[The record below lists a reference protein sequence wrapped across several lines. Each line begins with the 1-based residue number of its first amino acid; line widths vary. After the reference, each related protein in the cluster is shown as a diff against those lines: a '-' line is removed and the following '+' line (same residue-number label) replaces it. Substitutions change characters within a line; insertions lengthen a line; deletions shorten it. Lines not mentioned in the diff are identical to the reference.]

1 MDFAGIVDIALPVIY
16 VLVGAVLVWFVVE
29 LALTIRSTRSTID
42 DAHKEL
48 TPTLKNVEKITAQVD
63 PLIAHV
69 DALVTDQ
76 IDPLLTRV
84 NEIAEEA
91 KPAVGRVDP
100 LVERLSLTVD
110 AANLELMRVD
120 QILEDVTQ
128 ITDSV
133 SKAAG
138 AVDTVTSA
146 PIDLV
151 NSLTGKLR
159 SKFKPRYA
167 SDESVSL
174 GAAADASA
182 AAKAGRAPERGA
194 TVADAVSA
202 MGDAARAV
210 VAEGKDRRGHRCRQ
224 RHLAHQAG
232 PRPHALFRPVGRGG
246 GHPASGSDRLPA
258 EHPVGARGHSH
269 LDRHHR
275 LLPARHCER
284 AGEAP
289 RQPRFGY
296 HDRLHHHGARARPY
310 RLPSV
315 LANVR
320 LERSVQRLGQQPAP
334 LC

>member
-48 TPTLKNVEKITAQVD
+48 TPTLQNVEKITAQVD

-210 VAEGKDRRGHRCRQ
+210 VAEGKDRRAAVKAANAASQER
-224 RHLAHQAG
+224 AHDFEDQLSGTAGTIADAAVANANADIDTDAPAAPAATAPADPAAAASPAVSPNAAAAQAE
-232 PRPHALFRPVGRGG
+232 PAPVGN
-246 GHPASGSDRLPA
+246 S
-258 EHPVGARGHSH
+258 
-269 LDRHHR
+269 
-275 LLPARHCER
+275 
-284 AGEAP
+284 
-289 RQPRFGY
+289 
-296 HDRLHHHGARARPY
+296 PY
-310 RLPSV
+310 T
-315 LANVR
+315 
-320 LERSVQRLGQQPAP
+320 VQ
-334 LC
+334 

>member
-1 MDFAGIVDIALPVIY
+1 
-16 VLVGAVLVWFVVE
+16 
-29 LALTIRSTRSTID
+29 
-42 DAHKEL
+42 
-48 TPTLKNVEKITAQVD
+48 
-63 PLIAHV
+63 
-69 DALVTDQ
+69 
-76 IDPLLTRV
+76 
-84 NEIAEEA
+84 
-91 KPAVGRVDP
+91 
-100 LVERLSLTVD
+100 
-110 AANLELMRVD
+110 MRVD

-210 VAEGKDRRGHRCRQ
+210 VAEGKDRRAAVKAANAASQERAHDFEDQLSGTAGTIADAAVANADTDTPAATGPCRPRSRC
-224 RHLAHQAG
+224 LAG
-232 PRPHALFRPVGRGG
+232 PSLPTPPRLRPSRPPWGTA
-246 GHPASGSDRLPA
+246 PTPFSSL
-258 EHPVGARGHSH
+258 H
-269 LDRHHR
+269 LR
-275 LLPARHCER
+275 
-284 AGEAP
+284 
-289 RQPRFGY
+289 RF
-296 HDRLHHHGARARPY
+296 P
-310 RLPSV
+310 
-315 LANVR
+315 
-320 LERSVQRLGQQPAP
+320 
-334 LC
+334 

>member
-1 MDFAGIVDIALPVIY
+1 MDFAQIVDIALPVVY

-42 DAHKEL
+42 DAHAEL
-48 TPTLKNVEKITAQVD
+48 TPTLKNVEKITAEVTPLVGNVNTLITEQVT
-63 PLIAHV
+63 PLMEKAN
-69 DALVTDQ
+69 AM
-76 IDPLLTRV
+76 
-84 NEIAEEA
+84 AEEA

-159 SKFKPRYA
+159 NRFKPRYA
-167 SDESVSL
+167 SDESVRL
-174 GAAADASA
+174 GASEASEPA
-182 AAKAGRAPERGA
+182 RSA

-202 MGDAARAV
+202 VGDA
-210 VAEGKDRRGHRCRQ
+210 Q
-224 RHLAHQAG
+224 M
-232 PRPHALFRPVGRGG
+232 
-246 GHPASGSDRLPA
+246 S
-258 EHPVGARGHSH
+258 
-269 LDRHHR
+269 
-275 LLPARHCER
+275 
-284 AGEAP
+284 
-289 RQPRFGY
+289 
-296 HDRLHHHGARARPY
+296 
-310 RLPSV
+310 
-315 LANVR
+315 
-320 LERSVQRLGQQPAP
+320 
-334 LC
+334 

>member
-167 SDESVSL
+167 SNESVSL

-182 AAKAGRAPERGA
+182 AATAGR
-194 TVADAVSA
+194 
-202 MGDAARAV
+202 
-210 VAEGKDRRGHRCRQ
+210 VAEGKDRRAAVKAANAASQER
-224 RHLAHQAG
+224 AHDFEDQLSGTAGTIADAAVANANADIDTDAPAAPAATAPADPAAAASPTVSPNAAAAQAE
-232 PRPHALFRPVGRGG
+232 PAPVGN
-246 GHPASGSDRLPA
+246 S
-258 EHPVGARGHSH
+258 
-269 LDRHHR
+269 
-275 LLPARHCER
+275 
-284 AGEAP
+284 
-289 RQPRFGY
+289 
-296 HDRLHHHGARARPY
+296 PY
-310 RLPSV
+310 T
-315 LANVR
+315 
-320 LERSVQRLGQQPAP
+320 VQ
-334 LC
+334 

>member
-1 MDFAGIVDIALPVIY
+1 MDFAGIVNIALPVVY
-16 VLVGAVLVWFVVE
+16 VLVGAVLVWLVVE

-42 DAHKEL
+42 DAHNEL

-63 PLIAHV
+63 PLVANV
-69 DALVTDQ
+69 NTLVTEQ
-76 IDPLLTRV
+76 VNPLLAKV

-159 SKFKPRYA
+159 NRFKPRYA
-167 SDESVSL
+167 SDESVGL
-174 GAAADASA
+174 GAAADAA
-182 AAKAGRAPERGA
+182 AASKAGKAPERQA
-194 TVADAVSA
+194 TVSDAVSA

-210 VAEGKDRRGHRCRQ
+210 IAEGKERRAAVKATNAANQQ
-224 RHLAHQAG
+224 RSQDFEDQLADTAGTITNAAVANADTDTDEPHTPAHANAGIDPNAAAAQAK
-232 PRPHALFRPVGRGG
+232 PAPVGN
-246 GHPASGSDRLPA
+246 S
-258 EHPVGARGHSH
+258 
-269 LDRHHR
+269 
-275 LLPARHCER
+275 
-284 AGEAP
+284 
-289 RQPRFGY
+289 
-296 HDRLHHHGARARPY
+296 PY
-310 RLPSV
+310 TV
-315 LANVR
+315 
-320 LERSVQRLGQQPAP
+320 E
-334 LC
+334 

>member
-1 MDFAGIVDIALPVIY
+1 MDFAGIVDIALPVVY

-48 TPTLKNVEKITAQVD
+48 TPTLQNVEKITAQVD

-182 AAKAGRAPERGA
+182 GRAPERGA

-210 VAEGKDRRGHRCRQ
+210 VAEGKDRRAAVKAANAANQ
-224 RHLAHQAG
+224 
-232 PRPHALFRPVGRGG
+232 
-246 GHPASGSDRLPA
+246 
-258 EHPVGARGHSH
+258 
-269 LDRHHR
+269 
-275 LLPARHCER
+275 ER
-284 AGEAP
+284 AHDFEDQLSGTAGTITDAAVANANADTDTDTPAATAP
-289 RQPRFGY
+289 ADPAAAASPAISPNAAAAQ
-296 HDRLHHHGARARPY
+296 AK
-310 RLPSV
+310 
-315 LANVR
+315 
-320 LERSVQRLGQQPAP
+320 PAP
-334 LC
+334 MGNSPYTVQ

>member
-1 MDFAGIVDIALPVIY
+1 MDFAAIVNVALPVVY

-48 TPTLKNVEKITAQVD
+48 VPTLQNVEKITAQVD
-63 PLIAHV
+63 PLV
-69 DALVTDQ
+69 GNVNTLVTEQ
-76 IDPLLTRV
+76 VEPLLAKV
-84 NEIAEEA
+84 NEMAEEA

-151 NSLTGKLR
+151 NTLTGKLR
-159 SKFKPRYA
+159 NRFKPRYA

-174 GAAADASA
+174 GAAANA
-182 AAKAGRAPERGA
+182 AAREEQPPARQA
-194 TVADAVSA
+194 TVSEAVSA
-202 MGDAARAV
+202 VGNAASAIMSEQKARMAERKADNAARQAKSDSFESQLGDTAETLTNAAV
-210 VAEGKDRRGHRCRQ
+210 SATNTDTD
-224 RHLAHQAG
+224 APTADPAISPNAAAAQAK
-232 PRPHALFRPVGRGG
+232 PAPVK
-246 GHPASGSDRLPA
+246 P
-258 EHPVGARGHSH
+258 
-269 LDRHHR
+269 
-275 LLPARHCER
+275 
-284 AGEAP
+284 AGEN
-289 RQPRFGY
+289 
-296 HDRLHHHGARARPY
+296 PY
-310 RLPSV
+310 T
-315 LANVR
+315 
-320 LERSVQRLGQQPAP
+320 VQ
-334 LC
+334 

>member
-174 GAAADASA
+174 GAAADAST

-210 VAEGKDRRGHRCRQ
+210 VAEGKDRRAAVKAANAASQER
-224 RHLAHQAG
+224 AHDFEDQLSGTAGTIADAAVANADTDTDAPAAPSATAPADPAAAASPAISPNAAAAQAK
-232 PRPHALFRPVGRGG
+232 PAPVGN
-246 GHPASGSDRLPA
+246 S
-258 EHPVGARGHSH
+258 
-269 LDRHHR
+269 
-275 LLPARHCER
+275 
-284 AGEAP
+284 
-289 RQPRFGY
+289 
-296 HDRLHHHGARARPY
+296 PY
-310 RLPSV
+310 T
-315 LANVR
+315 
-320 LERSVQRLGQQPAP
+320 VQ
-334 LC
+334 

>member
-1 MDFAGIVDIALPVIY
+1 MDFAGIVDIALPVVY

-76 IDPLLTRV
+76 IDPLLTR
-84 NEIAEEA
+84 EIAEEA

-210 VAEGKDRRGHRCRQ
+210 VAEGKDRRAAVKAANAASQERARDFEDQLSGT
-224 RHLAHQAG
+224 AG
-232 PRPHALFRPVGRGG
+232 TIADAAVANANADTDTDAPTASATAVSPNAAAAKAKPAPVGN
-246 GHPASGSDRLPA
+246 S
-258 EHPVGARGHSH
+258 
-269 LDRHHR
+269 
-275 LLPARHCER
+275 
-284 AGEAP
+284 
-289 RQPRFGY
+289 
-296 HDRLHHHGARARPY
+296 PY
-310 RLPSV
+310 T
-315 LANVR
+315 
-320 LERSVQRLGQQPAP
+320 VQ
-334 LC
+334 

>member
-1 MDFAGIVDIALPVIY
+1 MDFAQIVDIALPVVY

-42 DAHKEL
+42 DAHAGL
-48 TPTLKNVEKITAQVD
+48 TPTLQNVEKITAEVT
-63 PLIAHV
+63 PLVGNVNTLI
-69 DALVTDQ
+69 TDQ
-76 IDPLLTRV
+76 VTPLMEKANAL
-84 NEIAEEA
+84 AEEA

-151 NSLTGKLR
+151 NSLTGRLR

-167 SDESVSL
+167 SDESVRL
-174 GAAADASA
+174 GGSAPAD
-182 AAKAGRAPERGA
+182 PERSA

-202 MGDAARAV
+202 VGDAASAV
-210 VAEGKDRRGHRCRQ
+210 VSEQKARMAARK
-224 RHLAHQAG
+224 AAN
-232 PRPHALFRPVGRGG
+232 
-246 GHPASGSDRLPA
+246 AS
-258 EHPVGARGHSH
+258 
-269 LDRHHR
+269 
-275 LLPARHCER
+275 
-284 AGEAP
+284 
-289 RQPRFGY
+289 
-296 HDRLHHHGARARPY
+296 ARARGE
-310 RLPSV
+310 
-315 LANVR
+315 AF
-320 LERSVQRLGQQPAP
+320 EEQLGHTASAITNAAVSAAGADSDAPASTEMPASPVTSPNAAAAHAAPAP
-334 LC
+334 VKGDSYTVQ

>member
-1 MDFAGIVDIALPVIY
+1 MDFAGIVDIALPVVY

-48 TPTLKNVEKITAQVD
+48 TPTLQNVEKITAQVD

-69 DALVTDQ
+69 DALVTGPDRPAA
-76 IDPLLTRV
+76 DPRERV
-84 NEIAEEA
+84 AEEA
-91 KPAVGRVDP
+91 SP
-100 LVERLSLTVD
+100 LWGASIRWWSVMSLTVD

-167 SDESVSL
+167 STS
-174 GAAADASA
+174 
-182 AAKAGRAPERGA
+182 P
-194 TVADAVSA
+194 
-202 MGDAARAV
+202 
-210 VAEGKDRRGHRCRQ
+210 
-224 RHLAHQAG
+224 
-232 PRPHALFRPVGRGG
+232 
-246 GHPASGSDRLPA
+246 
-258 EHPVGARGHSH
+258 
-269 LDRHHR
+269 
-275 LLPARHCER
+275 
-284 AGEAP
+284 
-289 RQPRFGY
+289 
-296 HDRLHHHGARARPY
+296 
-310 RLPSV
+310 
-315 LANVR
+315 
-320 LERSVQRLGQQPAP
+320 
-334 LC
+334 

>member
-1 MDFAGIVDIALPVIY
+1 MDFAGIVDIALPVVY

-76 IDPLLTRV
+76 VDPLLTRV

-174 GAAADASA
+174 ASA

-210 VAEGKDRRGHRCRQ
+210 VAEGKDRRAAVKAANAASQERARDFEDQLSGT
-224 RHLAHQAG
+224 AGTIADAAVANANADTDTDAPTASATAPADPAAAASPAVSPNAAAAQAK
-232 PRPHALFRPVGRGG
+232 PAPVGN
-246 GHPASGSDRLPA
+246 S
-258 EHPVGARGHSH
+258 
-269 LDRHHR
+269 
-275 LLPARHCER
+275 
-284 AGEAP
+284 
-289 RQPRFGY
+289 
-296 HDRLHHHGARARPY
+296 PY
-310 RLPSV
+310 T
-315 LANVR
+315 
-320 LERSVQRLGQQPAP
+320 VQ
-334 LC
+334 

>member
-1 MDFAGIVDIALPVIY
+1 MDFAGIVDIALPVVY

-182 AAKAGRAPERGA
+182 AAKAGRAR
-194 TVADAVSA
+194 
-202 MGDAARAV
+202 RR
-210 VAEGKDRRGHRCRQ
+210 RRGQRPPRRCQGRQ
-224 RHLAHQAG
+224 RSQPRTCPRLRRPALRHRRHHRRCGRGQRQRRHRHRRAGRAGRDGPCRPRSRCLAGRLSQRRRGSGRAG
-232 PRPHALFRPVGRGG
+232 PR
-246 GHPASGSDRLPA
+246 
-258 EHPVGARGHSH
+258 
-269 LDRHHR
+269 
-275 LLPARHCER
+275 
-284 AGEAP
+284 GE
-289 RQPRFGY
+289 QP
-296 HDRLHHHGARARPY
+296 LH
-310 RLPSV
+310 
-315 LANVR
+315 
-320 LERSVQRLGQQPAP
+320 RSVA
-334 LC
+334 CT

>member
-1 MDFAGIVDIALPVIY
+1 M
-16 VLVGAVLVWFVVE
+16 
-29 LALTIRSTRSTID
+29 
-42 DAHKEL
+42 
-48 TPTLKNVEKITAQVD
+48 
-63 PLIAHV
+63 
-69 DALVTDQ
+69 
-76 IDPLLTRV
+76 
-84 NEIAEEA
+84 
-91 KPAVGRVDP
+91 GRVDP

-151 NSLTGKLR
+151 NSLTRKLR

-202 MGDAARAV
+202 MGDVARAV
-210 VAEGKDRRGHRCRQ
+210 VAEGKDRRAAVKAANAANQER
-224 RHLAHQAG
+224 AHDFEDQLSGTAGTITDAAVANANADTDAPTASATAPADPAAAASPAISPNAAAAQAE
-232 PRPHALFRPVGRGG
+232 PAPVGN
-246 GHPASGSDRLPA
+246 S
-258 EHPVGARGHSH
+258 
-269 LDRHHR
+269 
-275 LLPARHCER
+275 
-284 AGEAP
+284 
-289 RQPRFGY
+289 
-296 HDRLHHHGARARPY
+296 PY
-310 RLPSV
+310 T
-315 LANVR
+315 
-320 LERSVQRLGQQPAP
+320 VQ
-334 LC
+334 

>member
-1 MDFAGIVDIALPVIY
+1 MDFAGIVEIALPVVY

-42 DAHKEL
+42 GAHKEL
-48 TPTLKNVEKITAQVD
+48 APTLKSVEKITAQVD

-69 DALVTDQ
+69 DTLVTDQ

-159 SKFKPRYA
+159 SRFKPRYA

-182 AAKAGRAPERGA
+182 AEKAGRAPERAA
-194 TVADAVSA
+194 TVSDAVSA

-210 VAEGKDRRGHRCRQ
+210 IAEGNARRAAVKAANAASQQ
-224 RHLAHQAG
+224 RARDFEDQLSGTSGAIADAAVANAQADTDG
-232 PRPHALFRPVGRGG
+232 PASSAASSSVSPHAASSQAAPDSA
-246 GHPASGSDRLPA
+246 ASGAS
-258 EHPVGARGHSH
+258 
-269 LDRHHR
+269 
-275 LLPARHCER
+275 
-284 AGEAP
+284 
-289 RQPRFGY
+289 
-296 HDRLHHHGARARPY
+296 PY
-310 RLPSV
+310 T
-315 LANVR
+315 
-320 LERSVQRLGQQPAP
+320 VQ
-334 LC
+334 

>member
-1 MDFAGIVDIALPVIY
+1 MDFTGIVDIALPVIY

-91 KPAVGRVDP
+91 KPAVVRVDP

-210 VAEGKDRRGHRCRQ
+210 VAEGKDRRAAVKAANAASQERARDFEDQLSGT
-224 RHLAHQAG
+224 AGTIADAAVANANANADTDTDAPTASAPAPADPAAAASPAISPNAAAAQAK
-232 PRPHALFRPVGRGG
+232 AAPVGN
-246 GHPASGSDRLPA
+246 S
-258 EHPVGARGHSH
+258 
-269 LDRHHR
+269 
-275 LLPARHCER
+275 
-284 AGEAP
+284 
-289 RQPRFGY
+289 
-296 HDRLHHHGARARPY
+296 PY
-310 RLPSV
+310 T
-315 LANVR
+315 
-320 LERSVQRLGQQPAP
+320 VQ
-334 LC
+334 

>member
-1 MDFAGIVDIALPVIY
+1 MDFAGIVDIALPVVY

-48 TPTLKNVEKITAQVD
+48 TPTLQNVEKITAQVD

-202 MGDAARAV
+202 MGDAAHADTDTDAPAV
-210 VAEGKDRRGHRCRQ
+210 PAATAPADPAAAASPAISPNTAAAQAEP
-224 RHLAHQAG
+224 A
-232 PRPHALFRPVGRGG
+232 PVGN
-246 GHPASGSDRLPA
+246 S
-258 EHPVGARGHSH
+258 
-269 LDRHHR
+269 
-275 LLPARHCER
+275 
-284 AGEAP
+284 
-289 RQPRFGY
+289 
-296 HDRLHHHGARARPY
+296 PY
-310 RLPSV
+310 T
-315 LANVR
+315 
-320 LERSVQRLGQQPAP
+320 VQ
-334 LC
+334 